1 LKPFKLLWK
10 PFNQQFGDVIDKF
23 RNHRDNLE
31 KEAGLAHMIEE
42 AGERK
47 AQSDERA
54 IARVGREAE
63 DATRKGTASN
73 SYQAMGLSYLV

>member
-54 IARVGREAE
+54 IALVGRQAEEA
-63 DATRKGTASN
+63 ARKGTTSN
-73 SYQAMGLSYLV
+73 SYQAIRLSCLV